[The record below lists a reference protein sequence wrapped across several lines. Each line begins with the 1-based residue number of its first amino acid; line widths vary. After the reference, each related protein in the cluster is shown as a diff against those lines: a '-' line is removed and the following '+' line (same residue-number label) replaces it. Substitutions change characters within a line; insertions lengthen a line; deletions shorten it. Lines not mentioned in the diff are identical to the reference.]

1 MTHDDI
7 KELFYAYNKRG
18 SKKLKLSPY
27 FEDCLDR
34 HIERGDISE
43 ETIAPIGMAIVQQL
57 RDYSSK
63 HRVHNVVIGMSGGID
78 SALTASL
85 FKSAGY
91 TVTGVTMPIHQDD
104 AETER
109 GIAACKALGITHV
122 HFDLTKLF
130 NYTVKYYKDADI
142 DFAKELVD
150 HNMQKQTVRKGNIR
164 ARLRMSALY
173 NLASKQGGIVGST
186 DNFSELSAG
195 FWTLHGD
202 VGDVAPIQSLTKS
215 WEVPML
221 ASVQGVPQ
229 DIILATPTDGLGI
242 DLGDEEQLGF
252 TYAHLDLTLI
262 STLHGDPQHE
272 PTMADQELVDS
283 IIHRVGS
290 TAYKRINPVNFGHP
304 ISANWRYQQLA
315 GLDMNLITPNLG
327 ED

>member
-18 SKKLKLSPY
+18 NKKLRLSTY
-27 FEDCLDR
+27 FEDALER

-43 ETIAPIGMAIVQQL
+43 EVIAPIGMAIVQQL
-57 RDYSSK
+57 RDYSST

-109 GIAACKALGITHV
+109 GIAACTALGIEHI
-122 HFDLTKLF
+122 HLDLTKLF
-130 NYTVKYYKDADI
+130 NYTVKYYKDADF
-142 DFAKELVD
+142 DFEGSKKLNSDKEQLVR
-150 HNMQKQTVRKGNIR
+150 QGNIK
-164 ARLRMSALY
+164 ARLRMTSLY
-173 NLASKQGGIVGST
+173 NLASKLGGIVGST
-186 DNFSELSAG
+186 DNYSELAAG

-221 ASVQGVPQ
+221 ASLQGVPE

-242 DLGDEEQLGF
+242 DEGDEAQLGF
-252 TYAHLDLTLI
+252 SYAQLDITLLN
-262 STLHGDPQHE
+262 TLHGEHGDN
-272 PTMADQELVDS
+272 PTMDDQELVDS
-283 IIHRVGS
+283 IIHRIGQ
-290 TAYKRINPVNFGHP
+290 TAYKRINPVNFDHP

>member
-18 SKKLKLSPY
+18 NKALKLSTH
-27 FEDCLDR
+27 FEEALDR

-43 ETIAPIGMAIVQQL
+43 EVIAPIGMAIVQQL
-57 RDYSSK
+57 RDYSSTHK
-63 HRVHNVVIGMSGGID
+63 VHNVVIGMSGGID

-91 TVTGVTMPIHQDD
+91 TVTGVTMPINQVE

-109 GIAACKALGITHV
+109 GIAACEALGIEHI
-122 HFDLTKLF
+122 HLDLTKLY
-130 NYTVKYYKDADI
+130 NYTVKYYKEAGI
-142 DFAKELVD
+142 DFAKGD
-150 HNMQKQTVRKGNIR
+150 KSSAKSQTVRQGNIK
-164 ARLRMSALY
+164 ARLRMTALY

-186 DNFSELSAG
+186 DNYSELAAG

-221 ASVQGVPQ
+221 ASLQGVPE
-229 DIILATPTDGLGI
+229 DIITATPTDGLGI
-242 DLGDEEQLGF
+242 DEGDEAQLGF
-252 TYAHLDLTLI
+252 TYAQLDITILN
-262 STLHGDPQHE
+262 TLHGEHGDN
-272 PTMADQELVDS
+272 PTMEDQELVDS
-283 IIHRVGS
+283 IIHRIGS
-290 TAYKRINPVNFGHP
+290 TAYKRLNPVNFDHP

>member
-18 SKKLKLSPY
+18 NKALKLSTY
-27 FEDCLDR
+27 FEEALDR

-43 ETIAPIGMAIVQQL
+43 EVIATIGMGIVQQL
-57 RDYSSK
+57 RQYSNTHK
-63 HRVHNVVIGMSGGID
+63 VHNVVLGMSGGID

-91 TVTGVTMPIHQDD
+91 TVTGVTMPINQVE

-109 GIAACKALGITHV
+109 GIAACEALGIEHI
-122 HFDLTKLF
+122 HLDLTKLY
-130 NYTVKYYKDADI
+130 NYTVKYYKEAGI
-142 DFAKELVD
+142 DFAKGD
-150 HNMQKQTVRKGNIR
+150 KGSAKAQTVRQGNIR
-164 ARLRMSALY
+164 ARLRMTALY
-173 NLASKQGGIVGST
+173 NLASKLGGIVGST
-186 DNFSELSAG
+186 DNYSELAAG

-221 ASVQGVPQ
+221 ATLQGVPE
-229 DIILATPTDGLGI
+229 DIITATPTDGLGI
-242 DLGDEEQLGF
+242 DEGDEAQLGF
-252 TYAHLDLTLI
+252 SYAQLDITVLN
-262 STLHGDPQHE
+262 TLHGEHGDN
-272 PTMADQELVDS
+272 PTMEDQELVDS
-283 IIHRVGS
+283 IIHRIGS
-290 TAYKRINPVNFGHP
+290 TAYKRLNPVNFDHP
-304 ISANWRYQQLA
+304 ISADWRYQQLA

>member
-18 SKKLKLSPY
+18 SKALKLSEF
-27 FEDCLDR
+27 FEDSLDR
-34 HIERGDISE
+34 QIKRGDISE
-43 ETIAPIGMAIVQQL
+43 ETIAPIGMGIVQQL

-63 HRVHNVVIGMSGGID
+63 HRVHKVVIGMSGGID

-109 GIAACKALGITHV
+109 GIAACEALGIEHV

-142 DFAKELVD
+142 DFNKELVD
-150 HNMQKQTVRKGNIR
+150 HNMQEQTVRKGNIR

-186 DNFSELSAG
+186 DNYSELAAG

-202 VGDVAPIQSLTKS
+202 VGDVAPIQCLTKS

-221 ASVQGVPQ
+221 ATLQGVPE

-242 DLGDEEQLGF
+242 DEGDEAQLGF
-252 TYAHLDLTLI
+252 SYAQLDITLLN
-262 STLHGDPQHE
+262 TLHGEHGDN
-272 PTMADQELVDS
+272 PTMDDQELVDS
-283 IIHRVGS
+283 IIHRIGQ
-290 TAYKRINPVNFGHP
+290 TAYKRNNPVNFDHP

>member
-18 SKKLKLSPY
+18 SKALKLSEF
-27 FEDCLDR
+27 FEDSLDR
-34 HIERGDISE
+34 QIKRGDISE
-43 ETIAPIGMAIVQQL
+43 ETIAPIGMGIVQQL

-63 HRVHNVVIGMSGGID
+63 HRVHKVVIGMSGGID

-109 GIAACKALGITHV
+109 GIAACEALGIEHV

-142 DFAKELVD
+142 DFNKELVD
-150 HNMQKQTVRKGNIR
+150 HNMQEQTVRKGNIR

-186 DNFSELSAG
+186 DNYSELAAG

-221 ASVQGVPQ
+221 ASLQGVPE

-242 DLGDEEQLGF
+242 DEGDEAQLGF
-252 TYAHLDLTLI
+252 SYAQLDITLLN
-262 STLHGDPQHE
+262 TLHGEHGDN
-272 PTMADQELVDS
+272 PTMDDQELVDS
-283 IIHRVGS
+283 IIHRIGQ
-290 TAYKRINPVNFGHP
+290 TAYKRINPVNFDHP

>member
-18 SKKLKLSPY
+18 GKALTLSA
-27 FEDCLDR
+27 FFDDSLDR
-34 HIERGDISE
+34 QIERGDISE
-43 ETIAPIGMAIVQQL
+43 ETIAPIGMGIVQQL

-63 HRVHNVVIGMSGGID
+63 HRVHKVVIGMSGGID

-109 GIAACKALGITHV
+109 GIAACEALGIEHV

-150 HNMQKQTVRKGNIR
+150 KNMQEQTVRKGNIR
-164 ARLRMSALY
+164 ARLRMSVLY

-186 DNFSELSAG
+186 DNFSELAAG

-221 ASVQGVPQ
+221 AAVQGVPQ

-242 DLGDEEQLGF
+242 DIGDEAQLGF
-252 TYAHLDLTLI
+252 SYAELDLTILN
-262 STLHGDPQHE
+262 TLHGDHGDN
-272 PTMADQELVDS
+272 PTMEDQELVDS
-283 IIHRVGS
+283 IIHRIGQ
-290 TAYKRINPVNFGHP
+290 TAYKRNNPVNFDHP

>member
-7 KELFYAYNKRG
+7 KELFYAYNKRDG
-18 SKKLKLSPY
+18 KALTLSE
-27 FEDCLDR
+27 FFDDSLDR
-34 HIERGDISE
+34 QIKRGDISE
-43 ETIAPIGMAIVQQL
+43 ETIAPIGMGIVQQL

-63 HRVHNVVIGMSGGID
+63 HRVHKVVIGMSGGID

-109 GIAACKALGITHV
+109 GIAACEALGIEHI

-150 HNMQKQTVRKGNIR
+150 HNMQEQTVRKGNIR

-186 DNFSELSAG
+186 DNFSELAAG

-221 ASVQGVPQ
+221 AAVQGVPQ

-242 DLGDEEQLGF
+242 DIGDEAQLGF
-252 TYAHLDLTLI
+252 SYAELDLTILN
-262 STLHGDPQHE
+262 TLHGDHGE
-272 PTMADQELVDS
+272 NPTMEDQELVDS
-283 IIHRVGS
+283 IIHRIGS
-290 TAYKRINPVNFGHP
+290 TAYKRINPVNFDHP

-315 GLDMNLITPNLG
+315 GLDLNLITPNLG

>member
-18 SKKLKLSPY
+18 NKALKLSTH
-27 FEDCLDR
+27 FEEALDR

-43 ETIAPIGMAIVQQL
+43 EVIAPIGMAIVQQL
-57 RDYSSK
+57 LDYSSTHK
-63 HRVHNVVIGMSGGID
+63 VHNVVIGMSGGID

-85 FKSAGY
+85 CKSAGY
-91 TVTGVTMPIHQDD
+91 TVTGVTMPINQVE

-109 GIAACKALGITHV
+109 GIAACEALGIEHI
-122 HFDLTKLF
+122 HLDLTKLY
-130 NYTVKYYKDADI
+130 NYTVKYYKEAGI
-142 DFAKELVD
+142 DFAKGD
-150 HNMQKQTVRKGNIR
+150 KSSAKSQTVRQGNIK
-164 ARLRMSALY
+164 ARLRMTALY

-186 DNFSELSAG
+186 DNYSELAAG

-202 VGDVAPIQSLTKS
+202 VGDVAPIQCLTKS

-221 ASVQGVPQ
+221 ASLQGVPE
-229 DIILATPTDGLGI
+229 DIITATPTDGLGI
-242 DLGDEEQLGF
+242 DEGDEAQLGF
-252 TYAHLDLTLI
+252 TYAQLDITILN
-262 STLHGDPQHE
+262 TLHGEHGDN
-272 PTMADQELVDS
+272 PTMEDQELVDS
-283 IIHRVGS
+283 IIHRIGS
-290 TAYKRINPVNFGHP
+290 TAYKRLNPVNFDHP

>member
-18 SKKLKLSPY
+18 SKALKLSEF
-27 FEDCLDR
+27 FEDSLDR
-34 HIERGDISE
+34 QIKRGDISE
-43 ETIAPIGMAIVQQL
+43 ETIAPIGMGIVQQL

-63 HRVHNVVIGMSGGID
+63 HRVHKVVIGMSGGID

-109 GIAACKALGITHV
+109 GIAACEALGIEHV

-142 DFAKELVD
+142 DFNKELVD
-150 HNMQKQTVRKGNIR
+150 HNMQEQTVRKGNIR

-186 DNFSELSAG
+186 DNYSELAAG

-221 ASVQGVPQ
+221 ASLQGVPE

-242 DLGDEEQLGF
+242 DIGDEAQLGF
-252 TYAHLDLTLI
+252 SYAELDLSLI
-262 STLHGDPQHE
+262 NTLHGDHGTD
-272 PTMADQELVDS
+272 PTMDDQELVDS
-283 IIHRVGS
+283 IIHRIGQ
-290 TAYKRINPVNFGHP
+290 TAYKRINPVNFDHP

>member
-18 SKKLKLSPY
+18 SKALKLSEF
-27 FEDCLDR
+27 FEDSLDR
-34 HIERGDISE
+34 QIKRGDISE
-43 ETIAPIGMAIVQQL
+43 ETIAPIGMGIVQQL

-63 HRVHNVVIGMSGGID
+63 HRVHKVVIGMSGGID

-109 GIAACKALGITHV
+109 GIAACEALGIEHV

-142 DFAKELVD
+142 DFNKELVD
-150 HNMQKQTVRKGNIR
+150 HNMQEQTVRKGNIR

-186 DNFSELSAG
+186 DNFSELAAG

-221 ASVQGVPQ
+221 AAVQGVPE

-242 DLGDEEQLGF
+242 DIGDEAQLGF
-252 TYAHLDLTLI
+252 SYAELDLTILN
-262 STLHGDPQHE
+262 TLHGDHGDN
-272 PTMADQELVDS
+272 PTMEDQELVDS
-283 IIHRVGS
+283 IIHRIGQ
-290 TAYKRINPVNFGHP
+290 TAYKRINPVNFDHP